1 MGHILDD
8 IVAEVVVHNLEE
20 DILELEVDSYLVG
33 ILVAED
39 IAKLVQV
46 DLVVVVAAYLTLMEP
61 ENLEEVA
68 VAVAAVVAAVV
79 VVVAAEQ
86 VVVE

>member
-1 MGHILDD
+1 M
-8 IVAEVVVHNLEE
+8 EVVAHNPEG
-20 DILELEVDSYLVG
+20 DILELEVDNCLVD
-33 ILVAED
+33 ILVAGD
-39 IAKLVQV
+39 IAKLVEE
-46 DLVVVVAAYLTLMEP
+46 DLAVVVAAYLTLMEP

-68 VAVAAVVAAVV
+68 AAVAAVVAAVV